1 MYLLVLA
8 FSFSRAVAVVFFDA
22 GAIFVGGKV
31 SLLDFLNLRQLQQA
45 ITHAKNCAKLSI
57 NVSVQNQF
65 GRV

>member
-1 MYLLVLA
+1 MV
-8 FSFSRAVAVVFFDA
+8 VVFFNA

-65 GRV
+65 GKV